1 MTTFASLSVTLGVY
15 GYGIGAWFVLIPT
28 LLAKH
33 HGAARLASSYGLVRL
48 FHGLMNFI
56 SPQISGEWLIY
67 ISVHGKGDRWIDR
80 QTGD

>member
-1 MTTFASLSVTLGVY
+1 MVPQMNSFASLSVALGIY

-56 SPQISGEWLIY
+56 SPQISGE
-67 ISVHGKGDRWIDR
+67 
-80 QTGD
+80 